1 MSLWID
7 DAAAL
12 AMDYDEEQ
20 NGVADAFC
28 DAEIQYAIRMKI
40 TLNDHILAGG
50 NAAHEQ
56 PEHFEIE
63 GQRSMQ
69 ILQAIRAD
77 NVQTFNRGNL
87 QIQITF
93 TVGRRHKTA
102 AEAVQHAL
110 THACTLMHASGRL
123 NIDLEDKAQRQFTLE
138 SATLQHI
145 KTRYKGNASYTT
157 YEIYGGNLHDTQQQ

>member
-1 MSLWID
+1 MPFRIVRAATLAVD
-7 DAAAL
+7 DA
-12 AMDYDEEQ
+12 EEQ
-20 NGVADAFC
+20 NGVTDAFC
-28 DAEIQYAIRMKI
+28 NAEIQHAIAMKI
-40 TLNDHILAGG
+40 TLNEHILAGG

-63 GQRSMQ
+63 GQRHMQ

-87 QIQITF
+87 QIQLKF

-110 THACTLMHASGRL
+110 THACALMHASGSL
-123 NIDLEDKAQRQFTLE
+123 HIDLEDKAQRQLTLE

-157 YEIYGGNLHDTQQQ
+157 YEIYGGNLHDTQQ

>member
-1 MSLWID
+1 MPLRID
-7 DAAAL
+7 NTATL
-12 AMDYDEEQ
+12 AVDYTEEQ
-20 NGVADAFC
+20 NGVTDAFC
-28 DAEIQYAIRMKI
+28 NAEIQYAIAMKI

-63 GQRSMQ
+63 GRRNMQ

-77 NVQTFNRGNL
+77 NIQTFNRGNL
-87 QIQITF
+87 QIQLKF
-93 TVGRRHKTA
+93 TVGRHHKTA
-102 AEAVQHAL
+102 AEAVRHAL
-110 THACTLMHASGRL
+110 THACALMHASGRL
-123 NIDLEDKAQRQFTLE
+123 NMDLEDKAQRQFTLE

-145 KTRYKGNASYTT
+145 KTRYKGNASYAT